1 MPAVRQILDLNAINR
16 QLHSPASGM
25 ARSFLRRGL
34 RVQTLAKKLAPADT
48 GRLRGDISLA
58 VEPRV
63 VMGIATFAIV
73 VGASVQYAMWV
84 HEGTG
89 IYGPRGTPI
98 VPHGGGTYLVFKSK
112 RTGKMVF
119 ARSTRGQHPAPFL
132 REALRA
138 ARG

>member
-1 MPAVRQILDLNAINR
+1 VPAVKQILDVNAINQ
-16 QLHSPASGM
+16 QLHSSTSGM

-63 VMGIATFAIV
+63 VLGIATFAIV
-73 VGASVQYAMWV
+73 VGANVNYATWV

-89 IYGPRGTPI
+89 IYGPRGVPI
-98 VPHGGGTYLVFKSK
+98 VPHGTYLVFKSK

-119 ARSTRGQHPAPFL
+119 TRSTRGQRPVPFL

-138 ARG
+138 ARGG